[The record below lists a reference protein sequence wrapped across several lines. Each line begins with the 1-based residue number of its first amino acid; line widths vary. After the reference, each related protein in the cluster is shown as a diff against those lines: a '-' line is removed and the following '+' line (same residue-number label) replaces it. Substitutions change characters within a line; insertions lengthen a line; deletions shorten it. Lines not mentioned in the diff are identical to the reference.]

1 VGRAA
6 VGSTPKYLLAA
17 LVTAAVAAL
26 AVFVA
31 VNVELLAGAV
41 VVLGAL
47 VIVALVG
54 RMRASRAE
62 KAGMADWK
70 DVLDADAPADAFFGE
85 WTRTAPS
92 ATPQAPDMAEPA
104 WAAAGDDVA
113 LAPAVE
119 SGPVVDLADGDEPA
133 SELPDQT
140 EVVST
145 AVAPTG
151 TPIDGELPDTD
162 LIDTLRHDEP
172 AASALAD
179 PASSPFPFEDDG
191 FGDLVPDAEVPSTG
205 GDERGIEVVAV
216 SPGTDAPYDSPF
228 DVPGADL
235 ADYFTSS
242 DADADA
248 PEFADELTVT
258 VSTGSTDPSAGATD
272 RRPLIDWTGPTR
284 IVEDRVRTSDDILA
298 ASAAT
303 ALPTATV
310 DRPAP
315 AAGSELARLLSK
327 VEARLRDY

>member
-1 VGRAA
+1 VR
-6 VGSTPKYLLAA
+6 SISKYLLAA
-17 LVTAAVAAL
+17 LVTIAVTAL

-31 VNVELLAGAV
+31 VKVELLAGAV

-47 VIVALVG
+47 VVIALIG

-70 DVLDADAPADAFFGE
+70 DVLDADAPADAFFSD

-92 ATPQAPDMAEPA
+92 TTPQVPDLIEPA
-104 WAAAGDDVA
+104 WAAAADDPVPVA
-113 LAPAVE
+113 PSAAPVADASPAVE
-119 SGPVVDLADGDEPA
+119 APEEADA
-133 SELPDQT
+133 AFTAPDQS

-145 AVAPTG
+145 AIAPTG
-151 TPIDGELPDTD
+151 TPIDADLRDAIRDAELDATD
-162 LIDTLRHDEP
+162 
-172 AASALAD
+172 ASD
-179 PASSPFPFEDDG
+179 PTPSAFPFDDDG
-191 FGDLVPDAEVPSTG
+191 FGDLLPSSEAPAPGPDAEPAPDHV
-205 GDERGIEVVAV
+205 ELAV
-216 SPGTDAPYDSPF
+216 TPPAAPAPHDSPF

-235 ADYFTSS
+235 AEYFAPAGT
-242 DADADA
+242 DATA
-248 PEFADELTVT
+248 FADELTVT
-258 VSTGSTDPSAGATD
+258 VSTGSNDPSARSTD

-327 VEARLRDY
+327 VEARLRDYD